1 MGTPF
6 GQVMANKHV
15 DWDVAKAVRLFD
27 ARVGHALSDADPEHH
42 IIH

>member
-6 GQVMANKHV
+6 GQVMVNKHL

-27 ARVGHALSDADPEHH
+27 ARVGYALRPANPEHH